1 VEHRPLGRTGF
12 EVSEIGYGA
21 WGIGGSQWGGA
32 DDDESIEA
40 LNRAIDLGVDFIATA
55 LAYGDGRSERV
66 VGQVVRERSERIHVA
81 TKVPPRNGQWPA
93 QPGVPVDEVFPGD
106 YVRECAERSLRNLAL
121 DRIDV
126 LQFHVWNDDWT
137 EAGDWRETV
146 DELRSSGL
154 FGAFG
159 VSINDHHPANSLRL
173 IESGAVDTVQ
183 VIYNV
188 FDQSPEDELFP
199 ACRERGIGVIARV
212 PLDEGALAGAVGP
225 DTEFPDGDFRA
236 HYFRGDR
243 RREVDQHVEAILDDL
258 AIARDELAETALR
271 FVLSEPA
278 VSTVIP
284 GMRSARNAER
294 NAAVSHLVER
304 AGTAQLHAAV
314 LERAHAD
321 ARAAPLVD
329 LELPAKPAAEL
340 HGGGAGRLVL
350 RDAVPD
356 REHAGARGAAH
367 LVDPGPGPA
376 VVVPA
381 GRSVERLH
389 LGHRPELH
397 PLERRRPLG
406 ARRDERRVPVV
417 ADVQLAGGHAQGVDG
432 RPL

>member
-1 VEHRPLGRTGF
+1 MGR
-12 EVSEIGYGA
+12 
-21 WGIGGSQWGGA
+21 
-32 DDDESIEA
+32 
-40 LNRAIDLGVDFIATA
+40 
-55 LAYGDGRSERV
+55 
-66 VGQVVRERSERIHVA
+66 VVRERSERIYVA

-93 QPGVPVDEVFPGD
+93 QKGVPVDEVFPGD

-126 LQFHVWNDDWT
+126 LQFHVWDDDWT

-154 FGAFG
+154 IGAFG

-225 DTEFPDGDFRA
+225 DTEFPEGDFRA

-243 RREVDQHVEAILDDL
+243 KREVDRHVEAILDDL
-258 AIARDELAETALR
+258 GIPRDELAETALR

-294 NAAVSHLVER
+294 NAAVSDGRGLPGDRHER
-304 AGTAQLHAAV
+304 L
-314 LERAHAD
+314 RAH
-321 ARAAPLVD
+321 RWVRNFY
-329 LELPAKPAAEL
+329 E
-340 HGGGAGRLVL
+340 
-350 RDAVPD
+350 
-356 REHAGARGAAH
+356 
-367 LVDPGPGPA
+367 
-376 VVVPA
+376 
-381 GRSVERLH
+381 
-389 LGHRPELH
+389 
-397 PLERRRPLG
+397 
-406 ARRDERRVPVV
+406 
-417 ADVQLAGGHAQGVDG
+417 
-432 RPL
+432 